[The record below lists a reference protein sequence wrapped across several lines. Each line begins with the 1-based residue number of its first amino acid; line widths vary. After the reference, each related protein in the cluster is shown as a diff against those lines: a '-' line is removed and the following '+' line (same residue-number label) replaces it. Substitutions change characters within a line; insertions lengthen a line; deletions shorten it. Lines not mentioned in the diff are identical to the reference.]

1 MQFIILTLE
10 NLKILQ
16 YYHFEKRRWMF
27 ALKPGFHIAIRC
39 RKVPAELA
47 CNVGNG
53 MLNCM
58 AKTFQ
63 IACTVGYG
71 ILRPHFH

>member
-1 MQFIILTLE
+1 
-10 NLKILQ
+10 
-16 YYHFEKRRWMF
+16 MF

-58 AKTFQ
+58 AKLFKLPVPLVRAYSGLISTDPY
-63 IACTVGYG
+63 ICVYG
-71 ILRPHFH
+71 EKNF

>member
-1 MQFIILTLE
+1 
-10 NLKILQ
+10 
-16 YYHFEKRRWMF
+16 MF

-53 MLNCM
+53 MLNRM

-63 IACTVGYG
+63 IACTVSYG
-71 ILRPHFH
+71 SLRPHFH

>member
-1 MQFIILTLE
+1 
-10 NLKILQ
+10 
-16 YYHFEKRRWMF
+16 MF

-58 AKTFQ
+58 AKLFKLPVPLVR
-63 IACTVGYG
+63 A
-71 ILRPHFH
+71 